1 MINWYF
7 LLIAVLFSILLG
19 ILLGIIIRKIQH
31 EKGLNKANQTYK
43 EIVDSGIKEVENYKK
58 ETILETK
65 EEVSKL
71 KKQAEQD
78 INERKK
84 IVIELETKLS
94 NRENQIEKRLNNIDK
109 REDILSSKE
118 LKIEEKEAILTD
130 LNSKAEEKL
139 VEIEKQLEQT
149 AQLTKEQAKDIIM
162 SKTKQDLQIE
172 LSKYIK
178 EEEEKAH
185 LKAQSNAKSILALAM
200 QKYAADA
207 TAENTISIINLPN
220 EEMKGRI
227 VGKEGRNI
235 KAFEALTGT
244 DILIDDT
251 PNIVTVSGFD
261 PVRREIAKRS
271 LEALINDGRI
281 HPARIEEV
289 VPKYQKEV
297 DDLIYQKG
305 EEAVYALGLGNMN
318 LDLIKLVGKLNF
330 RTSYGQNVLKHSME
344 VAFLTGKL
352 AAEIGE
358 NEYIARRAGLL
369 HDIGKAIDHEVE
381 GSHVEIGVKFAQ
393 RYNEPIEVLDA
404 IASHHNDTEAKTIIA
419 VLVAAADALSAA
431 RPGAR
436 NESHE
441 NYVKRLQQL
450 EEIAKE
456 DTRVKKAYA
465 IQAGREVRVIVK
477 PELVDDSGIISI
489 ARNIKEKIEK
499 EMSYPGIVK
508 VTVIREKRAV
518 ETAK

>member
-1 MINWYF
+1 MIAWYI

-31 EKGLNKANQTYK
+31 EKGLNKANQTYN
-43 EIVDSGIKEVENYKK
+43 EIIESGKKEVENYKK
-58 ETILETK
+58 ETIFEVK

-71 KKQAEQD
+71 KKDAEKD
-78 INERKK
+78 ILERKK
-84 IVIELETKLS
+84 VVIDLETKLS
-94 NRENQIEKRLNNIDK
+94 NRENQIEKRLNNLDK
-109 REDILSSKE
+109 REDIISSKE
-118 LKIEEKEAILTD
+118 LKIEEKEAILTN

-139 VEIEKQLEQT
+139 QEIELELERT

-162 SKTKQDLQIE
+162 SKTKEDLQLE
-172 LSKYIK
+172 LAKYIK

-185 LKAQSNAKSILALAM
+185 IKAQNNAKNIMALAM

-207 TAENTISIINLPN
+207 TSETNISIINLPN

-235 KAFEALTGT
+235 RTFEALTGI

-251 PNIVTVSGFD
+251 PNIVTISGFD

-271 LEALINDGRI
+271 IEALINDGRI
-281 HPARIEEV
+281 HPARIEEII
-289 VPKYQKEV
+289 PKYQKEV

-305 EEAVYALGLGNMN
+305 EETVYEMGLGNIN
-318 LDLIKLVGKLNF
+318 LDLIKLIGRLNF

-344 VAFLTGKL
+344 VGYLAGKL

-369 HDIGKAIDHEVE
+369 HDIGKALDHEVE
-381 GSHVEIGVKFAQ
+381 GSHVEIGVKLAQ
-393 RYNEPIEVLDA
+393 RYKEPVEVIDA
-404 IASHHNDTEAKTIIA
+404 IASHHNDTEAKTVIA

-450 EEIAKE
+450 EEIATQDE
-456 DTRVKKAYA
+456 RVKKAYA

-477 PELVDDSGIISI
+477 PELVDDIGIISI
-489 ARNIKEKIEK
+489 ARNIKDKIQQ

>member
-1 MINWYF
+1 MIQWYI

-58 ETILETK
+58 ETIFEVK
-65 EEVSKL
+65 QEVSKL
-71 KKQAEQD
+71 KKDAEKD
-78 INERKK
+78 ILERKQV
-84 IVIELETKLS
+84 VIDLENKLS
-94 NRENQIEKRLNNIDK
+94 NRETQIEKRLNNLDK
-109 REDILSSKE
+109 REDNISSKE
-118 LKIEEKEAILTD
+118 LKIEEKERILTD

-139 VEIEKQLEQT
+139 QEIEIQLEKT
-149 AQLTKEQAKDIIM
+149 AQLTKEEAKDIIM
-162 SKTKQDLQIE
+162 SKTKENLQLEI
-172 LSKYIK
+172 SRYIK

-185 LKAQSNAKSILALAM
+185 IKAHNNAKNILALAM

-207 TAENTISIINLPN
+207 TSEKNISIITLPN

-235 KAFEALTGT
+235 RAFEALTGV

-251 PNIVTVSGFD
+251 PNIVTLSGFD
-261 PVRREIAKRS
+261 PVRREVAKRA

-281 HPARIEEV
+281 HPARIEEII
-289 VPKYQKEV
+289 PKYQKEV
-297 DDLIYQKG
+297 DDLIYQYG
-305 EEAVYALGLGNMN
+305 EETIFELGLANMD

-330 RTSYGQNVLKHSME
+330 RTSYGQNVLKHSKE
-344 VAFLTGKL
+344 VAFLAGKL

-369 HDIGKAIDHEVE
+369 HDIGKAVDHDVD
-381 GSHVEIGVKFAQ
+381 GSHVEIGVKLAQ
-393 RYNEPIEVLDA
+393 RYKEPIEVLDA
-404 IASHHNDTEAKTIIA
+404 IASHHDDTEAKTVIA
-419 VLVAAADALSAA
+419 VLVSAADSLSAA

-441 NYVKRLQQL
+441 NYIKRLQQL
-450 EEIAKE
+450 EEIASE
-456 DTRVKKAYA
+456 DERIQKAYA

-477 PELVDDSGIISI
+477 PDKVDDIGIVTI
-489 ARNIKEKIEK
+489 ARNIKDRIEK
-499 EMSYPGIVK
+499 EMTYPGIVK
-508 VTVIREKRAV
+508 VTVIREKRATL
-518 ETAK
+518 TAK